1 MDNEVY
7 ESQLDIDI
15 SPFQRAI
22 QKATSIFKGLE
33 TTLDEKHELQIEI
46 NNLEGYINEMTREF
60 LKLDEALS
68 LGKGTTEMQMQWEFL
83 KDRIDKNKEA
93 LRLLKDEL
101 NQVSSASDNTTQSA
115 IKMPKIFKQMAMAV
129 IGVRSVYSGFHKIIS
144 ASLSQNAELSN
155 KFSAIWQALGNAI
168 TPILQRV
175 ANAIL
180 TLFSYLNIFIKVLTG
195 GKVDILGSAMATA
208 NKNTKAT
215 TGSLKEMNKQLAG
228 FDELNNIDENTGS
241 GSSGGG
247 GASLGIADAF
257 ADVKLDTTWAD
268 RIQAFGEWM
277 NEYWPSVVMG
287 VAGFFTA
294 MNFGATKMQSLGVGL
309 LLGGIWLVLKGMY
322 DILNNGDWTKGLTEI
337 AIGIGMIT
345 IAVSILKG
353 TFTAGFGIL
362 VALITYLAVMII
374 QNWDKIKED
383 TLRVLGNVK
392 QAFIDIVDAM
402 IYQWEGFKTTI
413 SNIIQAIKDW
423 VVNKWNEIKQ
433 AWNTMVENIVT
444 KWDNFKTNVVN
455 KVEDIKTGIKNK
467 IDSIKQYW
475 TTLVDTVSTKWA
487 NLKTNIVNKF
497 EEVKTSIKD
506 KINGIIGFFEGLA
519 NRGVQ
524 AINKIITSLNR
535 VKFNIPSW
543 VPVIGGKNFGFNLS
557 QVSQITLPRLDT
569 GTNYVPNDMLAQ
581 IHKGEAV
588 IPKKF
593 NSDEY
598 FGSNQELLDKLD
610 QFMEIVEGID
620 LQPYVDITDVSQKV
634 SKYQNQQVR
643 IMGGAY

>member
-33 TTLDEKHELQIEI
+33 TTLDEKHEIQIEI
-46 NNLEGYINEMTREF
+46 NNLEGYINDMTREF

-68 LGKGTTEMQMQWEFL
+68 LGKGTTEMQMQWETL

-115 IKMPKIFKQMAMAV
+115 IKMPKIFKQMGMAI
-129 IGVRSVYSGFHKIIS
+129 IGVRSIYAGFHKIIS

-180 TLFSYLNIFIKVLTG
+180 TLFSYLNIFIKALTG

-241 GSSGGG
+241 GGSGG

-277 NEYWPSVVMG
+277 NEYWPSVVIG

-337 AIGIGMIT
+337 AVGIGLIT

-353 TFTAGFGIL
+353 TFTAGFGI
-362 VALITYLAVMII
+362 VIAIITYLAVMII
-374 QNWDKIKED
+374 QNWDNIKEG
-383 TLRVLGNVK
+383 TLRVLGNIK
-392 QAFIDIVDAM
+392 QAFIDIKDAMVYQWEGFCRTISQLIENVKNWIVEKYNNIAYALKEIVDAM
-402 IYQWEGFKTTI
+402 KYQWEGFKTFVA
-413 SNIIQAIKDW
+413 NL
-423 VVNKWNEIKQ
+423 
-433 AWNTMVENIVT
+433 WNTIT
-444 KWDNFKTNVVN
+444 
-455 KVEDIKTGIKNK
+455 TGIKNGWDAVK
-467 IDSIKQYW
+467 NWFTSGIETIK
-475 TTLVDTVSTKWA
+475 TKW
-487 NLKTNIVNKF
+487 NDLKTNMLNKF
-497 EEVKTSIKD
+497 NEVKNGIKNN
-506 KINGIIGFFEGLA
+506 INGIIGFFEGLA

-543 VPVIGGKNFGFNLS
+543 VPVIGGKTFGFNLS

-569 GTNYVPNDMLAQ
+569 GTNYVPSDMLAQ

-593 NSDEY
+593 NSEEY
-598 FGSNQELLDKLD
+598 FGGNQELLDKLD